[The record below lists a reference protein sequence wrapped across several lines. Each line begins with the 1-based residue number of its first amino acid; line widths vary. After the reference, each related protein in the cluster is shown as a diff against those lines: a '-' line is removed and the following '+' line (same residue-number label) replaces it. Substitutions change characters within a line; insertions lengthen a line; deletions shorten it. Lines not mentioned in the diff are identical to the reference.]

1 VICGSTATPKNCLIH
16 LGATSVVAGEI
27 RLLLILDTTHA
38 GRKVGS
44 ITLSPPQEIVSLVP
58 AFLRPIRCRSNHST
72 AGGADW
78 ESPGSV

>member
-72 AGGADW
+72 AGDADW